1 MNLERYS
8 RQIAFERIG
17 ISGQNAL
24 KGSTIGIIGCGAL
37 GTNILDSIA
46 RSGVGKII
54 ICDSDIIELSNLQ
67 RQKLFTENDIGRS
80 KSKTAEQIIKNIN
93 SQVEIKSFDMRVD
106 KNNFFRIYGN
116 CDLLLDATDNF
127 ETRFM
132 INEECLLH
140 NIPWIFSGITSSSG
154 QSAFIYP
161 PKTSCLKCFLNSDTI
176 PETLPNTVRNGIIS
190 TIASAISSISVTKA
204 IKYLITKEIDQEI
217 IYMDI
222 WTFDFKKF
230 FVPSNPRCGVCS
242 SLHKGRNTK

>member
-17 ISGQNAL
+17 SSGQNAL
-24 KGSTIGIIGCGAL
+24 KASTIGIIGCGAL
-37 GTNILDSIA
+37 GTNMLDSIA

-54 ICDSDIIELSNLQ
+54 ISDNDIVELSNLQ
-67 RQKLFTENDIGRS
+67 RQKLFSEIDIGTS
-80 KSKTAEQIIKNIN
+80 KSKTAERIVKNIN
-93 SQVEIKSFDMRVD
+93 SQVEVKSFNLRVN
-106 KNNFFRIYGN
+106 KENFYNIYGN

-217 IYMDI
+217 IYLDI

-230 FVPSNPRCGVCS
+230 FIPSNPRCGICS
-242 SLHKGRNTK
+242 SLHKGRKTK